1 MASREQ
7 SSYKMVAKDLRAQ
20 ILRGKFDDGKKLPTE
35 TELSSQYGLSRQTV
49 RRAYQDLVSDGLVY
63 RVPGRG
69 TFISPVD
76 DGYIRHMGTVD
87 DLMGLAEDTELEILD
102 PLVRRV
108 DLMSASRLRLPS
120 DAVYQVRFARV
131 HGGARFCVDLF
142 SMPLPV
148 GERLIELDELK
159 QPGFPG
165 RFTLISLIDSYIDAP
180 IAEAQQSITAELA
193 DEEKHQ
199 LLGCEVGSALLRIDR
214 LYLDTNGVT
223 VGLATSHWLPEHY
236 SYRINLR
243 RET

>member
-7 SSYKMVAKDLRAQ
+7 SSYKIVAKDLRAQ

-35 TELSSQYGLSRQTV
+35 AELAIQYGLSRQTI

-76 DGYIRHMGTVD
+76 DGYIRHFGTVD
-87 DLMGLAEDTELEILD
+87 DLMGLAEDTEMEILD

-108 DLMSASRLRLPS
+108 DLMSASRLRLS
-120 DAVYQVRFARV
+120 HDAVYQIRFARV
-131 HGGARFCVDLF
+131 HGGARFCVDLV
-142 SMPLPV
+142 SMPPRV
-148 GERLIELDELK
+148 GERLNEIEELK
-159 QPGFPG
+159 KPGVPG
-165 RFTLISLIDSYIDAP
+165 RFTLISLIDSSIDAP

-193 DEEKHQ
+193 DEEMHRI
-199 LLGCEVGSALLRIDR
+199 LGCEVGSALLRIDR
-214 LYLDTNGVT
+214 LYLDTNSET

-243 RET
+243 RDT